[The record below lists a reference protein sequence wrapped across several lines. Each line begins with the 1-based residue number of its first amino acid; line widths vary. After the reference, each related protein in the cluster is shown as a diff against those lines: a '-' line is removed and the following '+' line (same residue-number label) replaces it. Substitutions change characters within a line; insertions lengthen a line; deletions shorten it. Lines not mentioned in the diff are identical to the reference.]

1 MEKDRLPINRYSY
14 LNYHCVFQQI
24 GKFLICALVL
34 TQQDATK
41 TVLQTPVTP
50 KHSRFIQNRNLADTD
65 RGNFNLIH
73 TINYKKKKKCVRA
86 LAAPWKD
93 YFFENKKEM

>member
-73 TINYKKKKKCVRA
+73 TINYKKKKCVRA